1 MKYVVVSAVV
11 TDEIHF
17 PDGNVKIAPGGAGF
31 YALCGLRL
39 WSDQVVAVTGIVK
52 NSRVQMMLFWI
63 ALKKILSWKS
73 SIKFFSPI
81 KLMFGDNPFQSV
93 KEYANVITPGSNII
107 LTLISSAGAIRK

>member
-39 WSDQVVAVTGIVK
+39 C
-52 NSRVQMMLFWI
+52 
-63 ALKKILSWKS
+63 LSP
-73 SIKFFSPI
+73 FF
-81 KLMFGDNPFQSV
+81 L
-93 KEYANVITPGSNII
+93 
-107 LTLISSAGAIRK
+107 LTLSSYWQVL

>member
-1 MKYVVVSAVV
+1 MLLVFFLESSSMAAS
-11 TDEIHF
+11 I
-17 PDGNVKIAPGGAGF
+17 PI
-31 YALCGLRL
+31 
-39 WSDQVVAVTGIVK
+39 QTGIVK